1 MRFEEL
7 TKKMQKGLLN
17 RTRKNLVVGTV
28 VLCALLLGI
37 AALISAIGHNMWI
50 LAVFPVL
57 VAVVGIVNLFM
68 ELSSPSNCL
77 DKSVKNADYSFSTP
91 SASEPD

>member
-68 ELSSPSNCL
+68 ELSSPSNCM
-77 DKSVKNADYSFSTP
+77 DESVRNADYSFSTP

>member
-7 TKKMQKGLLN
+7 TKKMQKGLLS

-68 ELSSPSNCL
+68 ELSSSSNCM
-77 DKSVKNADYSFSTP
+77 DESVKNADYSSSTP